1 MAKCSD
7 TERAYLDTLFTD
19 EMARIE
25 LEEKVLLERVSKKLR
40 SDYAIAY
47 KKFQLAHNDLNQA
60 RSAIYSICSDKK
72 SLGALMLALE
82 KEADT
87 I

>member
-7 TERAYLDTLFTD
+7 TERAYLDSLFTD
-19 EMARIE
+19 EIARAD
-25 LEEKVLLERVSKKLR
+25 LQDKVLAERISKKLR
-40 SDYAIAY
+40 TDYGTAYLKLRIAE
-47 KKFQLAHNDLNQA
+47 KDLNQA

-72 SLGALMLALE
+72 SLEATMVAIE
-82 KEADT
+82 KEADK